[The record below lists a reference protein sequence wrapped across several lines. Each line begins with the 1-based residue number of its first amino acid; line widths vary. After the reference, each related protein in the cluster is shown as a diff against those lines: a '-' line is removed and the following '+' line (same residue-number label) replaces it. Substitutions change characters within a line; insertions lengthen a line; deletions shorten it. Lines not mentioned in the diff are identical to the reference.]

1 MTESRLGPHSSVL
14 LARLLTNY
22 ATEELGSDFQI
33 LIMYPVVPSG
43 GHTNYPEMY
52 KIAIA

>member
-1 MTESRLGPHSSVL
+1 MTESRLEPHSSVL

-22 ATEELGSDFQI
+22 ATEGLDFQI

-43 GHTNYPEMY
+43 GHINYPEMY